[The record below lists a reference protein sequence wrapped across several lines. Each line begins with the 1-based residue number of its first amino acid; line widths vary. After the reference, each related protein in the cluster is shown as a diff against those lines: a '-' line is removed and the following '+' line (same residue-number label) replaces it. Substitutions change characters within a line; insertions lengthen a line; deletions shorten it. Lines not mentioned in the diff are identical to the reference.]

1 MNEEN
6 RNHIINFI
14 AKRLKIGG
22 TVYISYNCYPG
33 WATMAPLR
41 QLMVMLSGNSSD
53 PLLPRIDQA
62 LAKIQ
67 TLFDTNSMYSRVNPM
82 LKDRFEG
89 VRKQS
94 RPYIAH
100 EYFNRDWTIFYH
112 TDVARDM
119 RSAKL
124 DYATTIEV
132 LEHLD
137 NFNLT
142 AEQLALLQGTE
153 NTDHREVMRDFITN
167 RQFRRDLYIKGRL
180 PLDAS
185 ERMARLMATRFVL
198 TTPDD
203 GIQRNVLTPLGKLAL
218 TSDVF
223 DPLIAAL
230 ARGPRTLAQLVED
243 DALRALAH
251 TAIVEAITVLIGQ
264 NHVQPCLP
272 PAGDAERA
280 KSTAAFN
287 TAVMERALRGS
298 DLQFVASPLTGG
310 GYQIGRFEQLF
321 LLAEQRQLDPAAFV
335 AECLAARGDVLVRT
349 GQTEGSVDL
358 ARLAGLTP
366 SGVICEIIKDDGT
379 MARLPDLKAFGEKHG
394 IRIVAVADLIRWR
407 MRNEVFVEKVVD
419 TQANVRGIGE
429 FNVRT
434 YRTRTTGGLHM
445 AIFKGDLAPEEAVLA
460 RVQAYCPTGDIL
472 RTRRCDCDSQ
482 LDTALARIEQ
492 EGRGVLL
499 YMHVAGGGQ
508 APAVL
513 ARTRAHLGLTDARS
527 GDAGGGELREMGM
540 GAQILADIGAR
551 RLRLMTNN
559 PRKIIGLEGYG
570 IEVVERVPLETA
582 EHADTASFLAERRI
596 QLGHL
601 LPEG

>member
-1 MNEEN
+1 VDWTEGYVDVGYTHDFYRELTPALHRFALLSRSIDPGTVDLDRISYCELGCGHGFSTALLAAAHPQAEFHANDFLPSHIGYAQKLAAEAGTKNVHFYDDSFEEFVKRDLPQFDVITLHGVYTWVNEEN
-6 RNHIINFI
+6 RRHIVDFI

-22 TVYISYNCYPG
+22 IVYISYNCYPG

-53 PLLPRIDQA
+53 PLLPRIDHA

-67 TLFDTNSMYSRVNPM
+67 GLFDTNSMYARVNPM
-82 LKDRFEG
+82 LKERFEG

-112 TDVARDM
+112 TEVAAELRG
-119 RSAKL
+119 AKL
-124 DYATTIEV
+124 DYATTVEV
-132 LEHLD
+132 FEHLD
-137 NFNLT
+137 YFNLS
-142 AEQLALLQGTE
+142 AEQQALLQETG
-153 NTDHREVMRDFITN
+153 NSDHREVMRDFITN

-203 GIQRNVLTPLGKLAL
+203 DIQRNVLTPLGKLAL

-335 AECLAARGDVLVRT
+335 AECLAARGEVLVRN
-349 GQTEGSVDL
+349 GQPLTSPEENL
-358 ARLAGLTP
+358 AHLRERHEAFRQR
-366 SGVICEIIKDDGT
+366 T
-379 MARLPDLKAFGEKHG
+379 MPILRQLG
-394 IRIVAVADLIRWR
+394 IV
-407 MRNEVFVEKVVD
+407 
-419 TQANVRGIGE
+419 G
-429 FNVRT
+429 
-434 YRTRTTGGLHM
+434 
-445 AIFKGDLAPEEAVLA
+445 APE
-460 RVQAYCPTGDIL
+460 P
-472 RTRRCDCDSQ
+472 S
-482 LDTALARIEQ
+482 
-492 EGRGVLL
+492 
-499 YMHVAGGGQ
+499 AG
-508 APAVL
+508 
-513 ARTRAHLGLTDARS
+513 
-527 GDAGGGELREMGM
+527 
-540 GAQILADIGAR
+540 
-551 RLRLMTNN
+551 
-559 PRKIIGLEGYG
+559 KKKK
-570 IEVVERVPLETA
+570 
-582 EHADTASFLAERRI
+582 
-596 QLGHL
+596 
-601 LPEG
+601 

>member
-1 MNEEN
+1 MDWTEGYVDVGYTHDFYRELTPALHRFALLSRSIDPGTVDLDRISYCELGCGHGFSTALLAAAHPQAEFHANDFLPSHIGYAQKLAAEAGTKNVHFYDDSFEEFVGRDLPQFDVITLHGVYTWVNEEN
-6 RNHIINFI
+6 RRHIVDFI
-14 AKRLKIGG
+14 ARRLKIGG
-22 TVYISYNCYPG
+22 IVYISYNCYPG

-53 PLLPRIDQA
+53 PLLPRIDHA

-67 TLFDTNSMYSRVNPM
+67 GLFDTNSMYARVNPM
-82 LKDRFEG
+82 LKERFEG

-112 TDVARDM
+112 TEVAAELRG
-119 RSAKL
+119 AKL
-124 DYATTIEV
+124 DYATTVEV
-132 LEHLD
+132 FEHLD
-137 NFNLT
+137 YFNLS
-142 AEQLALLQGTE
+142 AEQQTLLQETG
-153 NTDHREVMRDFITN
+153 NPDHREVMRDFITN
-167 RQFRRDLYIKGRL
+167 RQFRRDLYVKGRL

-185 ERMARLMATRFVL
+185 ERMARLMAMRFVL

-287 TAVMERALRGS
+287 TAVMERALRGG

-335 AECLAARGDVLVRT
+335 AECLAARGEVLVRN
-349 GQTEGSVDL
+349 GQALTSPEENL
-358 ARLAGLTP
+358 AHLR
-366 SGVICEIIKDDGT
+366 E
-379 MARLPDLKAFGEKHG
+379 RHEAFRQRIMPILRQLG
-394 IRIVAVADLIRWR
+394 IV
-407 MRNEVFVEKVVD
+407 
-419 TQANVRGIGE
+419 G
-429 FNVRT
+429 
-434 YRTRTTGGLHM
+434 
-445 AIFKGDLAPEEAVLA
+445 APE
-460 RVQAYCPTGDIL
+460 P
-472 RTRRCDCDSQ
+472 S
-482 LDTALARIEQ
+482 
-492 EGRGVLL
+492 
-499 YMHVAGGGQ
+499 AG
-508 APAVL
+508 
-513 ARTRAHLGLTDARS
+513 
-527 GDAGGGELREMGM
+527 
-540 GAQILADIGAR
+540 
-551 RLRLMTNN
+551 
-559 PRKIIGLEGYG
+559 KKKK
-570 IEVVERVPLETA
+570 
-582 EHADTASFLAERRI
+582 
-596 QLGHL
+596 
-601 LPEG
+601 

>member
-1 MNEEN
+1 MDWTEGYVDVGYTHDFYRELTPALHRFALLSRGIDPGHVDLDRIAYCELGCGHGFSTALLAAAHPQAEFHANDFLPGHISYARKLAAEARTKNVHFYDDSFEEFVTRDLPQFDVITLHGVYTWVNEEN

-62 LAKIQ
+62 LTKIQ

-142 AEQLALLQGTE
+142 PEQQALLQGTE
-153 NTDHREVMRDFITN
+153 NSDHREVMRDFITN

-180 PLDAS
+180 ALDAA
-185 ERMARLMATRFVL
+185 EKNRLLGATRFAL
-198 TTPDD
+198 TTPGDT
-203 GIQRNVLTPLGKLAL
+203 IQRSVLTPLGNLGLNTA
-218 TSDVF
+218 VF
-223 DPLIAAL
+223 DPVIAVL
-230 ARGPRTLAQLVED
+230 GRGPRTLAELTQD
-243 DALRALAH
+243 PALSAVNAIALIE
-251 TAIVEAITVLIGQ
+251 TITVLVGQ

-272 PAGDAERA
+272 AAGDAERA

-287 TAVMERALRGS
+287 TAVMERALYS
-298 DLQFVASPLTGG
+298 SELQFLASPVTGG
-310 GYQIGRFEQLF
+310 GYMIGRFEQLF
-321 LLAEQRQLDPAAFV
+321 LLGEQRKQDPAAFV
-335 AECLAARGDVLVRT
+335 ADCLAAR
-349 GQTEGSVDL
+349 
-358 ARLAGLTP
+358 
-366 SGVICEIIKDDGT
+366 
-379 MARLPDLKAFGEKHG
+379 
-394 IRIVAVADLIRWR
+394 
-407 MRNEVFVEKVVD
+407 NEVLLRDGKPLTTREENLTHLQERHAVFA
-419 TQANVRGIGE
+419 QRSLPILQQLGI
-429 FNVRT
+429 
-434 YRTRTTGGLHM
+434 
-445 AIFKGDLAPEEAVLA
+445 
-460 RVQAYCPTGDIL
+460 
-472 RTRRCDCDSQ
+472 
-482 LDTALARIEQ
+482 
-492 EGRGVLL
+492 
-499 YMHVAGGGQ
+499 AGG
-508 APAVL
+508 P
-513 ARTRAHLGLTDARS
+513 
-527 GDAGGGELREMGM
+527 
-540 GAQILADIGAR
+540 
-551 RLRLMTNN
+551 
-559 PRKIIGLEGYG
+559 
-570 IEVVERVPLETA
+570 ET
-582 EHADTASFLAERRI
+582 
-596 QLGHL
+596 GKKKK
-601 LPEG
+601 